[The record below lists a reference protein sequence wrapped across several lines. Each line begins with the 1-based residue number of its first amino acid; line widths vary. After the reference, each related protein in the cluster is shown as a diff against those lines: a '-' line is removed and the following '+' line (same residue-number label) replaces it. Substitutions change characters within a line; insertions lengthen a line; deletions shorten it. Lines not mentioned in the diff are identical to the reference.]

1 MPAVAPPPASTD
13 TSFEAGLGA
22 ALSDAYD
29 SAVGGGEPAET
40 PVEASP
46 DETEWTGEAP
56 AEGADTSEQVSPS
69 AAIESPAEAS
79 ATSPATPPQPGA
91 VKEPYQLTQD
101 GKHYM
106 VPKSELA
113 NLSTVRQYWDG
124 VSKFF
129 QTPEQAQSAYSMS
142 SDLQM
147 MQNDWLNGS
156 DASIDAM
163 LNHWAGA
170 NYADNP
176 VMQQRFSSSFA
187 KMAQRAPQILKS
199 TNPTAYKAMIGN
211 IAKFNGTVGA
221 DGQIQWGDAVSPAS
235 GLALDL
241 VNQAY
246 EQAAQSQNALDL
258 RRAQELDFAITGT
271 YKDQLP
277 KLDPQAEQRATFERE
292 QAAFRAQ
299 QTKMEANVTNA
310 WSAQNVEGLKFK
322 LLNQEIE
329 SIMSPWKAKSNV
341 SDAFY
346 NDIKAG
352 ILRDLVGEQ
361 SGTLGGKLAA
371 MDPEWAVLHE
381 QEFRALVN
389 EFRQGWQNDPHGQR
403 LQARVQPYVQSFLSR
418 AKRLIPSLA
427 KARIE
432 AKRPTASAPAR
443 RPAAAPAA
451 TPPQNPANGRVST
464 GDWQD
469 RWNEEWKKISAA
481 S

>member
-1 MPAVAPPPASTD
+1 MPSVAAPPASTD

-29 SAVGGGEPAET
+29 SAVGGGETTET
-40 PVEASP
+40 PAEASP
-46 DETEWTGEAP
+46 DETEWTGGEP
-56 AEGADTSEQVSPS
+56 AEGADSSEQAPTS
-69 AAIESPAEAS
+69 AAPESPAEVP

-106 VPKSELA
+106 VPKAELA

-129 QTPEQAQSAYSMS
+129 QTPEQAQNAYSLS

-176 VMQQRFSSSFA
+176 VMQQRFQSSFA
-187 KMAQRAPQILKS
+187 RMAERAPALLKQV
-199 TNPTAYKAMIGN
+199 NPTAYRAMLGN
-211 IAKFNGTVGA
+211 IAKFNGAVGA
-221 DGQIQWGDAVSPAS
+221 DGQIQWGDAISPAS

-241 VNQAY
+241 VNQGY
-246 EQAAQSQNALDL
+246 EQAAQSGNALDF

-271 YKDQLP
+271 YKNELP
-277 KLDPQAEQRATFERE
+277 KLDPQAEQRAKFERE
-292 QAAFRAQ
+292 QATFRAQ
-299 QTKMEANVTNA
+299 QSRMEASATNT
-310 WSAQNVEGLKFK
+310 WSAQNVEGLKFN
-322 LLNQEIE
+322 LLHKEIDN
-329 SIMSPWKAKSNV
+329 ILSPWKAKSNV
-341 SDAFY
+341 SDTFY

-361 SGTLGGKLAA
+361 NGVLGGKIAA

-418 AKRLIPSLA
+418 AKRLIPALA

-432 AKRPTASAPAR
+432 AKKPTAAAPAR

-464 GDWQD
+464 SDWQD
-469 RWNEEWKKISAA
+469 QWNEEWKKISAA